1 MSREE
6 KEHKGS
12 TGRKVV
18 FGVIFL
24 LFTVEILAMVAGH
37 AGEPIRPDLLLAQL
51 LVLFLPIR
59 STRPDGTRLYSAMV
73 YRVISAP
80 AAGGRRE
87 RKMQLYPKNFA
98 SWEG

>member
-18 FGVIFL
+18 FGIIFL
-24 LFTVEILAMVAGH
+24 LFTVEILTMVMGH
-37 AGEPIRPDLLLAQL
+37 AGEPIRPDLLLGQL

-59 STRPDGTRLYSAMV
+59 SIRPDGIRLYSAMV
-73 YRVISAP
+73 YRVVSVP
-80 AAGGRRE
+80 AEDGRRE

-98 SWEG
+98 PWEG

>member
-18 FGVIFL
+18 FGIIFL
-24 LFTVEILAMVAGH
+24 LFTVEILTMVMGH

-59 STRPDGTRLYSAMV
+59 SIRPDGTRLYSAMV
-73 YRVISAP
+73 YRVISVP
-80 AAGGRRE
+80 AEDGRRE

-98 SWEG
+98 PWEG